1 MAKKKPLFKIVPGSI
16 VDASGNGYKY
26 CVTDPPHPH
35 GMELKDRKLKYI
47 YHHVALMELKL
58 GRYLRKDEEV
68 HHKDGNQANN
78 ALSNL
83 ELFKKKG
90 EHQKEHA
97 LTDNPFWKKSPENKP
112 DKKAALRVVTR
123 FKALE
128 VAA

>member
-1 MAKKKPLFKIVPGSI
+1 MVCQTEPVYPNSIKLPDRTCRYSYVHEIIMANSI
-16 VDASGNGYKY
+16 
-26 CVTDPPHPH
+26 
-35 GMELKDRKLKYI
+35 
-47 YHHVALMELKL
+47 
-58 GRYLRKDEEV
+58 GRPLRKDEEV

-112 DKKAALRVVTR
+112 DKKVALRVVTR